1 MATLPSLKTAAT
13 RGVVGVYAHLSSISN
28 GALCKSIVSG
38 LISVYNRMVDVEGYE
53 FESRLPT
60 TFSFVFQ
67 KRRTEDRCAVMVEI
81 HLTVV
86 PVVYCFIMIVGVIG
100 NAAVLTVFALNRTL
114 HNSTNTLITNLA
126 FADLMFLMFCVPF
139 TVYSYAKPWPFP
151 DAFCYLTIY
160 LQYVTAYASVWTL
173 VILALDRFLAVV
185 CPVTAMHV
193 RNMRNVVRAC
203 ALMWILNLL
212 CNLPALRNIGV
223 FRYEFEGQQLGTC
236 VDSVAIALTSAT
248 KTEAIAFFVGFNV
261 GAYVMPLGIICVL
274 YVMMVRSLWRS
285 KEGLKVS
292 KEAFKVKRRITK
304 LVWVIILTFAI
315 CWLPQNIRFALKAAY
330 YPEPIFWETEDSN
343 FFFAVQ
349 TSFQLLAYANSCIN
363 PILYGA
369 MSERFRD
376 AFRQLCHCKKSSL
389 LMEESH
395 MSIYANSRPRPHKPG
410 GVDSCEL
417 ISKKK
422 LPKVNN
428 CTQKN
433 CDFSL

>member
-1 MATLPSLKTAAT
+1 
-13 RGVVGVYAHLSSISN
+13 
-28 GALCKSIVSG
+28 
-38 LISVYNRMVDVEGYE
+38 
-53 FESRLPT
+53 
-60 TFSFVFQ
+60 
-67 KRRTEDRCAVMVEI
+67 MVEI

-173 VILALDRFLAVV
+173 VILALDRFL
-185 CPVTAMHV
+185 
-193 RNMRNVVRAC
+193 
-203 ALMWILNLL
+203 
-212 CNLPALRNIGV
+212 
-223 FRYEFEGQQLGTC
+223 GQQLGTC